1 MDHTVFGKTRNTAID
16 RFWAGFFVFRYCVT
30 IPGNGHDGYDYNV
43 IKNFNGIK
51 IIRWIAIYNIS
62 PDIVSE

>member
-1 MDHTVFGKTRNTAID
+1 MNGGFPGHLIQYTAVYGPVN
-16 RFWAGFFVFRYCVT
+16 RGR
-30 IPGNGHDGYDYNV
+30 DYNV

-51 IIRWIAIYNIS
+51 IIGWITIYNIS